1 MLNRNLKI
9 VGATLLSVEEAE
21 NLLTMEDRRYGCW
34 WWLRSPGYL
43 SNYAAYVYRGGVV
56 GYRGG
61 GVAHGNRCVRPVLQI
76 SNLQSSNFQSSN
88 LLIGDVF
95 EVGGWKF
102 KVISKN
108 LAWLYEQDIGK
119 HIFDAKTNIYEQSK
133 IKQFVDDWFERE
145 INPLLPKELDFSKVK
160 FEETVDGVSYF
171 IVPRE
176 WVEDYA
182 LSDVFATI
190 SLEDD
195 MVRISPTKYD
205 GEQYVDYDWRDFILA
220 EDELNLLKKLII

>member
-1 MLNRNLKI
+1 MLNKNLKI
-9 VGATLLSVEEAE
+9 NGATLLSIEEAE
-21 NLLTMEDRRYGCW
+21 NLLAAKERKYHCW
-34 WWLRSPGYL
+34 WWLRSPGYY
-43 SNYAAYVYRGGVV
+43 SGDAAHVH
-56 GYRGG
+56 GG
-61 GVAHGNRCVRPVLQI
+61 GDLDCLGCGVYNVGSYVRPALKI
-76 SNLQSSNFQSSN
+76 SNLESSN

-95 EVGGWKF
+95 EVGDWKF
-102 KVISKN
+102 KVISEN
-108 LAWLYEQDIGK
+108 LAWLYKQDIGD
-119 HIFDAKTNIYEQSK
+119 HRFDEKTNVYEQSE
-133 IKQFVDDWFERE
+133 IKQFVDNWFEKE
-145 INPLLPKELDFSKVK
+145 IKPLLPKELDFSKVK
-160 FEETVDGVSYF
+160 FEETIGDISYF

-220 EDELNLLKKLII
+220 EDGLNLLKKLVCTNK

>member
-1 MLNRNLKI
+1 MILRNLKI
-9 VGATLLSVEEAE
+9 HGATLLSVEETE
-21 NLLTMEDRRYGCW
+21 NLLTREERKYHCW
-34 WWLRSPGYL
+34 CWLRSPGTYSL
-43 SNYAAYVYRGGVV
+43 YAADVCRDGDVDYDGHGVNVDGG
-56 GYRGG
+56 
-61 GVAHGNRCVRPVLQI
+61 CVRPALQI
-76 SNLQSSNFQSSN
+76 SNLESSN

-95 EVGGWKF
+95 EVGDYKF
-102 KVISKN
+102 RIISED
-108 LAWLYEQDIGK
+108 LAWMYEQDIGQ
-119 HIFDAKTNIYEQSK
+119 HRFDEETNVYEQSE

-145 INPLLPKELDFSKVK
+145 IKPFLPKELDFSKVK
-160 FEETVDGVSYF
+160 FEETIGDISYF

-195 MVRISPTKYD
+195 IVRISPTKYD

>member
-1 MLNRNLKI
+1 MILRNLKI
-9 VGATLLSVEEAE
+9 HGATLLSVEEAE
-21 NLLTMEDRRYGCW
+21 NLLTEEERRYRVW
-34 WWLRSPGYL
+34 WWLRSPGYD
-43 SNYAAYVYRGGVV
+43 SSDAAYVNFYGDVFYDGDCVD
-56 GYRGG
+56 YDDY
-61 GVAHGNRCVRPVLQI
+61 CVRPALKI
-76 SNLQSSNFQSSN
+76 SNLESSN
-88 LLIGDVF
+88 LIGDVF
-95 EVGGWKF
+95 EVGDWKF

-119 HIFDAKTNIYEQSK
+119 HIFDAKTNVYEQSE

-145 INPLLPKELDFSKVK
+145 IKPFLPKELDFSKVK
-160 FEETVDGVSYF
+160 FEETIGDISYF

-195 MVRISPTKYD
+195 IVRISPTKYD